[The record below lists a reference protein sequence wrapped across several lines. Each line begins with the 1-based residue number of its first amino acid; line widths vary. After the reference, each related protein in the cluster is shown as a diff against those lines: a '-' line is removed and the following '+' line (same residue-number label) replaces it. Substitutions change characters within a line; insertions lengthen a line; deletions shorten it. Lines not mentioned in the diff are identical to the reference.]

1 MLLAGPAYA
10 VDVQPADAQPADAQP
25 ADAQSAG
32 QPAGQ
37 PAEPAVEPNPGSGAV
52 PADEEVARFDLI
64 LLGNIEGELAQVRCR
79 EELDEDDSFSYASQA
94 SLYFDRKAEAAA
106 CGALEPV
113 ALNTGDSI
121 FPGALA
127 RYLLSKGE
135 QGAAQLAR
143 LLAQI
148 PYAAHAVGN
157 HEFAPPRGEYRSFFA
172 QACEAGLAVQA
183 ANLRCK
189 EKGGAEA
196 ICDALG
202 TGEGGRAFSL
212 VERGPLTIGVTSV
225 LDPEVVALLSRSRVE
240 GLEIVEPRDAL
251 NGLIPRMREAGA
263 DLVVVLFHLASKQ
276 AGKKAEK
283 LAGVVPGIDLI
294 VTNGLFEPFELDHD
308 IELTETRPSGYIVA
322 PHTRTFLVGADTGS
336 LRAVLA
342 SAEAK
347 RAEGGRWQLVRFD
360 PKTVPTSE
368 LPAHPE
374 TARMLEEVARAYCED
389 WGKPLRPGLELAQ
402 AFDLQDLRT
411 FVLNVMRFETDSEIA
426 LANAQSFR
434 GQQYFPLT
442 DTLTS
447 ADVYA
452 TLPYGD
458 RLATFVLKGSELA
471 GLAKKLGEDLVA
483 VGLEDSGNGLKV
495 NGRPL
500 NKDRTYRIATNQFLA
515 EGGDGIFD
523 PKKLERVTFF
533 QPPWSESPPT
543 IAAIV
548 VRYVA
553 TGQHQRHGD
562 DKLAPAESFP
572 DLHSKF
578 LWTYTGSINASYNRV
593 AISNPQRNGAAAYDR
608 ARLNLTA
615 SDVVNTEA
623 KAAARADSRNH
634 GWDND
639 LLVLYAATRLNGG
652 DAAAGFDETSD
663 TIRLRSA
670 YKFLGLRAASGD
682 RWWVPVPFAELQ
694 VESEF
699 NRPDERG
706 WHLFELT
713 GIVGTLFRIAGPL
726 EIKVGFNG
734 KRDIFQPGGVTTFGL
749 NAGYQLKRFD
759 VFKLLGKPVQF
770 ESELEYFFNSIGG
783 ANIHELRSLS
793 RVFFALTNRLFFTA
807 SYNTYLF
814 RTAEIGVPGHS
825 NEVNVGLNFLWDKTV
840 QSF

>member
-1 MLLAGPAYA
+1 MLLLLAAPAYA
-10 VDVQPADAQPADAQP
+10 AKSQPTDQPAE
-25 ADAQSAG
+25 

-37 PAEPAVEPNPGSGAV
+37 PTEPAVESGPESGAV
-52 PADEEVARFDLI
+52 PAGEEVARFELL
-64 LLGNIEGELAQVRCR
+64 LLGNLEGELAQVRCR
-79 EELDEDDSFSYASQA
+79 EEPDSDEWASYASQA
-94 SLYFDRKAEAAA
+94 RLYFDRKEQAAA
-106 CGALEPV
+106 SGALEPV

-127 RYLLSKGE
+127 RYLLSKGG

-172 QACEAGLAVQA
+172 AAQESGLAVQA

-189 EKGGAEA
+189 EKGGAEE
-196 ICDALG
+196 ICEAVG

-225 LDPEVVALLSRSRVE
+225 VDPEVVALLSRSRLE
-240 GLEIVEPRDAL
+240 GLEIAEPREVL
-251 NGLIPRMREAGA
+251 SGLVPRMREAGA
-263 DLVVVLFHLASKQ
+263 DLVVVLFHLAGKQ
-276 AGKKAEK
+276 SGEKAEK
-283 LAGVVPGIDLI
+283 LAGRVPGIDLI
-294 VTNGLFEPFELDHD
+294 VTNGLFEPFEPDHD
-308 IELTETRPSGYIVA
+308 IELSETRPSGFIVA
-322 PHTRTFLVGADTGS
+322 PRTRTFLVGADTGS

-347 RAEGGRWQLVRFD
+347 RAEDGRWQLVRLD

-368 LPAHPE
+368 LPPYPE
-374 TARMLEEVARAYCED
+374 TAQMLEEAARAYCED

-411 FVLNVMRFETDSEIA
+411 FVLNVMRFQTDSEIA

-434 GQQYFPLT
+434 GQLYFPLT

-452 TLPYGD
+452 TLPYGN
-458 RLATFVLKGSELA
+458 RLATFVVKGSELA
-471 GLAKKLGEDLVA
+471 DLAKKLGDELVA
-483 VGLEDSGNGLKV
+483 SGLEDSSSGLKV

-500 NKDRTYRIATNQFLA
+500 NKDRTYRVAANQFLA
-515 EGGDGIFD
+515 EGGDGVFD
-523 PKKLERVTFF
+523 PKKLERLAFYS
-533 QPPWSESPPT
+533 PPWSESQPT
-543 IAAIV
+543 IAAV
-548 VRYVA
+548 VVHYVA
-553 TGQHQRHGD
+553 TGQHLRRGD
-562 DKLAPAESFP
+562 DKLAPSESFP

-578 LWTYTGSINASYNRV
+578 LWTYTGSINSSYNRV
-593 AISNPQRNGAAAYDR
+593 SVANPQRNGAAAYDR
-608 ARLNLTA
+608 TRLNLTA
-615 SDVVNTEA
+615 SDVVNIEA

-639 LLVLYAATRLNGG
+639 LLVLYATTRLNGE
-652 DAAAGFDETSD
+652 DAAGGFEETSD
-663 TIRLRSA
+663 TVRLRSA
-670 YKFLGLRAASGD
+670 YKFLGFRAASGD

-699 NRPDERG
+699 NQPDERA

-734 KRDIFQPGGVTTFGL
+734 KRDVFQPDRETTFGL

-783 ANIHELRSLS
+783 ANIQELRSLS
-793 RVFFALTNRLFFTA
+793 RLYFSLTHRLFFTA
-807 SYNTYLF
+807 SYNAYLY
-814 RTAEIGVPGHS
+814 RTAEVRVPGHS
-825 NEVNVGLNFLWDKTV
+825 NEINVGLNFLWDKTV